1 MDIIIPIKP
10 QFAEKILEW
19 VKNFELRRAFSKKEI
34 NKVIIYESAPVSKVV
49 GEFEVKEVLYEPLE
63 DLWNYTKDSSCVNRE
78 FFDQYFKWKEFW
90 YAVKIK
96 NPKRYK
102 TPKLISEYWL
112 KGIPQSYVFLR

>member
-1 MDIIIPIKP
+1 MSIKP
-10 QFAEKILEW
+10 YYAEKILNWE
-19 VKNFELRRAFSKKEI
+19 KLYELRKIFTKKKI
-34 NKVIIYESAPVSKVV
+34 SKVIIYESAPVSKVV

-63 DLWNYTKDSSCVNRE
+63 DLWNYTKDLSCVNRE

-102 TPKLISEYWL
+102 TPKLVSEYWL